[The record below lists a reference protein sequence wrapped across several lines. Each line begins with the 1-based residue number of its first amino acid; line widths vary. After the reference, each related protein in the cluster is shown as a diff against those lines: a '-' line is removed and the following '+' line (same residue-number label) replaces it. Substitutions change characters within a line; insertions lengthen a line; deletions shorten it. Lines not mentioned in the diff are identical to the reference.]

1 MRKQSARDDR
11 RHRLARMIESLDL
24 PSFWITFAVAVPTLA
39 AAYVIFGI
47 TGFGTSLIAAPVLAQ
62 VMPVATIVPML
73 ALLDCLAAI
82 VNGVKLSD
90 KIARR
95 EMIWLIPLLIGGS
108 LVGGYLLL
116 VIPPRPM
123 MLALGVFVIGYAIWS
138 LASPSFKGKL
148 GQPWVIPFGAI
159 GGVFSAMFGS
169 GGFIYAIY
177 LSRRLDDKDAVRATM
192 SVLIA
197 LAAFTRLV
205 IFASAGLYTTLELP
219 LMAALLVPAMLAGLY
234 AGHRITLRMSRERF
248 IRVLSMVLVVTGA
261 TLVVRALASG

>member
-1 MRKQSARDDR
+1 VP
-11 RHRLARMIESLDL
+11 LDL
-24 PSFWITFAVAVPTLA
+24 PAFWTALAVAVPTLA
-39 AAYVIFGI
+39 IAYIVFGI
-47 TGFGTSLIAAPVLAQ
+47 AGFGTALIAAPVLAQ

-90 KIARR
+90 RIARR
-95 EMIWLIPLLIGGS
+95 EMMWLVPLLILGS
-108 LVGGYLLL
+108 IIGGYLLL

-138 LASPSFKGKL
+138 LASPSFKGRL
-148 GQPWVIPFGAI
+148 SQLWVIPFGAI

-177 LSRRLDDKDAVRATM
+177 LSRRLDDKDAMRATM

-205 IFASAGLYTTLELP
+205 IFALAGVYTTLELP
-219 LMAALLVPAMLAGLY
+219 LMAALLIPAMLAGLY
-234 AGHRITLRMSRERF
+234 AGHRITLRMSRDRF
-248 IRVLSMVLVVTGA
+248 IRVLSMVLIVTGA
-261 TLVVRALASG
+261 TLVVRALTMG

>member
-1 MRKQSARDDR
+1 MP
-11 RHRLARMIESLDL
+11 LDL
-24 PSFWITFAVAVPTLA
+24 PSFWTALAVAVPTLA
-39 AAYVIFGI
+39 IAYVIFGI
-47 TGFGTSLIAAPVLAQ
+47 AGFGTAMIAAPVLAQ

-73 ALLDCLAAI
+73 ALLDCAAAI
-82 VNGVKLSD
+82 INGVKLND
-90 KIARR
+90 KIATR
-95 EMIWLIPLLIGGS
+95 EMMWLVPLLIAGS

-123 MLALGVFVIGYAIWS
+123 MLALGIFVVAYAIWS

-148 GQPWVIPFGAI
+148 NQLWVIPFGAI

-177 LSRRLDDKDAVRATM
+177 LSRRLDDKDAVRATV

-205 IFASAGLYTTLELP
+205 IFAFAGLYTTLTLP
-219 LMAALLVPAMLAGLY
+219 LLALMLVPAMLAGLY
-234 AGHRITLRMSRERF
+234 AGHRITLHMSREQF
-248 IRVLSMVLVVTGA
+248 IRVLSLVLIVTGA
-261 TLVVRALASG
+261 TLVVRALLLG

>member
-1 MRKQSARDDR
+1 
-11 RHRLARMIESLDL
+11 MIESLDL
-24 PSFWITFAVAVPTLA
+24 PSFWTTLAVAIPTLA
-39 AAYVIFGI
+39 VAYIIFGI
-47 TGFGTSLIAAPVLAQ
+47 AGFGTAMIAAPVLAQ

-82 VNGVKLSD
+82 INGVKLND
-90 KIARR
+90 KIAKR
-95 EMIWLIPLLIGGS
+95 EMMWLVPLLIAGS

-123 MLALGVFVIGYAIWS
+123 MLALGLFVVAYAIWS
-138 LASPSFKGKL
+138 LASPTFKGRL
-148 GQPWVIPFGAI
+148 SQFWVIPFGAI

-177 LSRRLDDKDAVRATM
+177 LSRRLEDKDAVRATV

-205 IFASAGLYTTLELP
+205 IFAFAGLYTTLELP
-219 LMAALLVPAMLAGLY
+219 LLALLLVPAMLIGLY
-234 AGHRITLRMSRERF
+234 AGHRITLRMSREQF
-248 IRVLSMVLVVTGA
+248 IRVLSVVLIVTGA
-261 TLVVRALASG
+261 TLVVRALAMG